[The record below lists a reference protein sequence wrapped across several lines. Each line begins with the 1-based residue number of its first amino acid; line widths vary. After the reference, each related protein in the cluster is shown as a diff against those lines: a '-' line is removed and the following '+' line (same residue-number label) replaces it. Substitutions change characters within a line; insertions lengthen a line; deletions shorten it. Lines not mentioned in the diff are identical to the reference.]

1 MFSVKQ
7 YINGE
12 LVEGKGTLIPVV
24 CPGTGEVIGEVKA
37 ASAEQAQLALE
48 AARDAF
54 PAWSA
59 LTLEARGEWMLKLAA
74 AIMEER
80 EKIADIM
87 AHETG
92 KFFSHSFG
100 EVGGLEGSLHFFLN
114 QARSN
119 YDETIRDPQNRCF
132 FLSIREPLGVVVAYI
147 AWNFPMGNLSMKL
160 GAVLA
165 SGCTAVIK
173 PATKTPLST
182 LYIGEIMHRIGFP
195 KGVINFLAGNARELG
210 SVLTQSH
217 IPAMLTLIG
226 SSKAG
231 RELIRDSAT
240 SIKRFSLELGGNAP
254 VIVTRNGDVARAAA
268 ACMGGKLGNCGQVC
282 VSPQRV
288 FVERPVHDEFVAAAR
303 KIAEEARCGTLYDK
317 DCNIGPMITP
327 ESVVRMEALV
337 ADALHKGA
345 TLVAGGKRPDYREKG
360 NYFLPTVLT
369 NVTTDM
375 RVFREEVFGPIL
387 AVMAYDDLDQ
397 AIALGNDTEY
407 GLYAYGW
414 TRDIVEANKIVRGLR
429 FGSVAINGGGWGIQV
444 PHGGIKES
452 GVGKDGSK
460 WGLDEYYYIKS
471 VRVPVV

>member
-1 MFSVKQ
+1 MFSLNH

-12 LVEGKGTLIPVV
+12 LVEGQGKPIAVV
-24 CPGTGEVIGEVKA
+24 CPGTGEVVGQINAVGA
-37 ASAEQAQLALE
+37 DQAQQALE

-59 LTLEARGEWMLKLAA
+59 LPLETRGEWMLKLAD
-74 AIMEER
+74 AISAEQDKLAE
-80 EKIADIM
+80 IM
-87 AHETG
+87 AYETG
-92 KFFSHSFG
+92 KFFNNAYG
-100 EVGGLEGSLHFFLN
+100 EVGGVPRSLHYFLN
-114 QARSN
+114 QARMH
-119 YDETIRDPQNRCF
+119 YDETIRDPQERTL
-132 FLSIREPLGVVVAYI
+132 FLSVREPLGVVVAYI

-173 PATKTPLST
+173 PATRTPLST

-195 KGVINFLAGNARELG
+195 AGVINFVAGSAKEVS
-210 SVLTQSH
+210 SVLTQST
-217 IPAMLTLIG
+217 IPAMLTVIG
-226 SSKAG
+226 SSQAG

-254 VIVTRNGDVARAAA
+254 VIVTRNADVERAAT
-268 ACMGGKLGNCGQVC
+268 ACMYGKFGNCGQVC

-288 FVERPVHDEFVAAAR
+288 FVERPVHDEFVA
-303 KIAEEARCGTLYDK
+303 IAKKLADAARCGTFRD
-317 DCNIGPMITP
+317 DGCNVSPMITP
-327 ESVVRMEALV
+327 ESVVRMEELV
-337 ADALHKGA
+337 ADALQKGA
-345 TLVAGGKRPDYREKG
+345 TLVAGGKRPDDKEKG
-360 NYFLPTVLT
+360 NYFLPTLLT

-375 RVFREEVFGPIL
+375 RVFREEIFGPIL
-387 AVMAYDDLDQ
+387 AVMAYDDLDE

-407 GLYAYGW
+407 GLYSYGW
-414 TRDIVEANKIVRGLR
+414 TRDIVEANKIARGLR

-460 WGLDEYYYIKS
+460 YGLDEYYYIKS
-471 VRVPVV
+471 IRVPVV